1 MKKILF
7 VCTANIHRSR
17 FAEEVFNHLAIQD
30 NNEYRAFSAGLRV
43 GDFSYREIYYP
54 ALEHLESFNIKPIRP
69 KESSMHIDDV
79 ILEDYYKIICM
90 DKNEHKPMVD
100 ANPKLSKYKFEY
112 WEIVDIPKVESTV
125 SLPMCYE
132 KVVKLFKNI
141 NLK

>member
-1 MKKILF
+1 ML
-7 VCTANIHRSR
+7 
-17 FAEEVFNHLAIQD
+17 
-30 NNEYRAFSAGLRV
+30 NNYNAHVIGRLKLSEWNG
-43 GDFSYREIYYP
+43 RER
-54 ALEHLESFNIKPIRP
+54 LQ
-69 KESSMHIDDV
+69 MHIDDV
-79 ILEDYYKIICM
+79 MLEDYYKIICM
-90 DKNEHKPMVD
+90 DKKEHKPMVD

>member
-30 NNEYRAFSAGLRV
+30 NKEYRAFSAGLRV

-100 ANPKLSKYKFEY
+100 ANPKLSKAAASLAVNFNSS
-112 WEIVDIPKVESTV
+112 IP
-125 SLPMCYE
+125 
-132 KVVKLFKNI
+132 VVTS
-141 NLK
+141 

>member
-1 MKKILF
+1 
-7 VCTANIHRSR
+7 
-17 FAEEVFNHLAIQD
+17 
-30 NNEYRAFSAGLRV
+30 
-43 GDFSYREIYYP
+43 
-54 ALEHLESFNIKPIRP
+54 
-69 KESSMHIDDV
+69 
-79 ILEDYYKIICM
+79 M
-90 DKNEHKPMVD
+90 DKKEHKPMVD